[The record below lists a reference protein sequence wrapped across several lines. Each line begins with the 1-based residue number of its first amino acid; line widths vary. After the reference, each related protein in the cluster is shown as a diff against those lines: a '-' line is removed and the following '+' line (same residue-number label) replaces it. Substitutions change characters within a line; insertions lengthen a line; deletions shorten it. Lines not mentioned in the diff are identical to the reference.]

1 MRCLFREKTSVLFL
15 LELKVYLNQ
24 SNVVIVFR
32 LFQTRFS
39 NPLAE
44 CEHCKSWLSTSSHA
58 GFLGVSL
65 GAVWG
70 SLRGED
76 DARGLT
82 RLPTCKLCLQPF
94 AFSLSA
100 PRYVFVSI
108 SLALQVRYY
117 PQRAYS
123 VFSLCV
129 LLHCLTRKEPASLL
143 LKEKFLWL

>member
-1 MRCLFREKTSVLFL
+1 MQCLFIEKTSVLFL
-15 LELKVYLNQ
+15 LELKVYLNL

-39 NPLAE
+39 NPLVE
-44 CEHCKSWLSTSSHA
+44 CEHCKSWLSTSSQA
-58 GFLGVSL
+58 GFLWGES
-65 GAVWG
+65 GSYFYVWG

-76 DARGLT
+76 DAKGLT

-94 AFSLSA
+94 AFSHSA

-108 SLALQVRYY
+108 FLALQVRYY
-117 PQRAYS
+117 PRRAYS

-129 LLHCLTRKEPASLL
+129 LLHCLTRQKPASLL
-143 LKEKFLWL
+143 LK